1 MELRWLVVLV
11 VVLSLAYAGKKRE
24 RGLKVRHREG
34 RDEPEDGFCEL
45 EINCK
50 VSVMIYFTNTI
61 FFKLNRFSYYIAQ
74 R

>member
-50 VSVMIYFTNTI
+50 VSNTN
-61 FFKLNRFSYYIAQ
+61 
-74 R
+74 

>member
-50 VSVMIYFTNTI
+50 VSVTIYFTNTV
-61 FFKLNRFSYYIAQ
+61 FFLN
-74 R
+74 

>member
-11 VVLSLAYAGKKRE
+11 VVLSVAHAGRKKE

-50 VSVMIYFTNTI
+50 VSTQCITI
-61 FFKLNRFSYYIAQ
+61 DSKDSNI
-74 R
+74 

>member
-1 MELRWLVVLV
+1 MDLRWLVVLV
-11 VVLSLAYAGKKRE
+11 VVPSLAYAGKKRE

-50 VSVMIYFTNTI
+50 VSVTIYLTNTL
-61 FFKLNRFSYYIAQ
+61 FFKLRTFSYIG
-74 R
+74 